1 MSLASE
7 IERLTDLHHRGALSD
22 EEFARAKA
30 ALLTQPPDV
39 SGAPPP
45 LPRRDDDGEDDVPP
59 RRDPAARE
67 REARQ
72 WAMFVHLSLL
82 LGLVV
87 PLAGFVV
94 PIVLWQT
101 KKAEVPGLDAHG
113 KAVVNWM
120 ISAVI
125 YGIACV
131 GLAFVIV
138 GIPLLI
144 ALGVVMIVFPILGG
158 VKASEGTVWRYPLS
172 IPFLS

>member
-7 IERLTDLHHRGALSD
+7 IERLTDLHDRGALSD

-45 LPRRDDDGEDDVPP
+45 LPRRDEDDDDARPG
-59 RRDPAARE
+59 RSGAARE
-67 REARQ
+67 HEARQ
-72 WAMFVHLSLL
+72 WAMWVHLSLL
-82 LGLVV
+82 AGLAV

-101 KKAEVPGLDAHG
+101 KKAEIPGLDAHG

-125 YGIACV
+125 YGVACV
-131 GLAFVIV
+131 LLAFLIV